1 MRGYAEGAGMV
12 DEAVRPVVLGE
23 ANHPIYDRL
32 EDQIGW
38 YDRKSQN
45 AQRRYKILKLA
56 QVIIAG
62 LIPLASVIP
71 IPEPA
76 FKPAT
81 AVLGLLVLIIEAVQ
95 QLNQDQQNWTAYR
108 SACEALKHEK
118 YLHLASAGPYA
129 DAKNSEKRLALLA
142 DRIEGLISQEH
153 AKWVSAQEQA
163 MARSRG
169 TQSHPIPPG
178 GNKEPA

>member
-1 MRGYAEGAGMV
+1 M
-12 DEAVRPVVLGE
+12 DDAVRPILGGGS
-23 ANHPIYDRL
+23 NHPVQDRL

-38 YDRKSQN
+38 YDRKSRN

-62 LIPLASVIP
+62 LIPLVSVFP
-71 IPEPA
+71 IP
-76 FKPAT
+76 KPQWVT

-95 QLNQDQQNWTAYR
+95 QLNQDQQNWIAYR

-129 DAKNSEKRLALLA
+129 NAENREQQLAVLA
-142 DRIEGLISQEH
+142 DRTERLISQEH
-153 AKWVSAQEQA
+153 VKWVSALEEA
-163 MARSRG
+163 LTRNRG
-169 TQSHPIPPG
+169 TGSHPAPAG
-178 GNKEPA
+178 GNKVPS